1 MKQLSSEKEAGRK
14 IKDEQLAKGKADRQ
28 QVEEYTKKQNYPRED
43 KCWGM
48 IAGNYIKRFKGEKDG
63 HKEKN

>member
-28 QVEEYTKKQNYPRED
+28 QVEEYTKKQNYPREG
-43 KCWGM
+43 KCWG
-48 IAGNYIKRFKGEKDG
+48 NDRGELY
-63 HKEKN
+63 